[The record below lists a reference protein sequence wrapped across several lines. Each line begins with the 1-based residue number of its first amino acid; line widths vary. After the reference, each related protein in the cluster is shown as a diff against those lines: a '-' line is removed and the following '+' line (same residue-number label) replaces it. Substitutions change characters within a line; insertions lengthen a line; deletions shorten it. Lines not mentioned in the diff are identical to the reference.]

1 MRMRRLLILMLAF
14 AMILPFTLAFPSA
27 NAQDESEV
35 KVFIVG
41 PDALGMSEQAVYTV
55 TVVGGPAEEP
65 GGKWRVAAHLT
76 GKNVTEAS
84 PNLGN
89 AFNETN
95 ESNIFQVEVIAPP
108 IPQTMYLNVEGASLL
123 GANISETGDKFKI
136 AVVAPISLR
145 ATVSN
150 PSNSTLRNVLVSF
163 KVDGELIGS
172 AEPIAEIGPL
182 GEGTATFSWITKDIS
197 PGKHELE
204 IEIDLNGDGIVDETR
219 GETLYVE
226 DFYGP
231 SGEPNIVVVV
241 LLVLMVIVIILL
253 LPSTLRR
260 KRKKK

>member
-1 MRMRRLLILMLAF
+1 MRMRRLPILMLAL
-14 AMILPFTLAFPSA
+14 AMIFAFTPAFSTA
-27 NAQDESEV
+27 LAQDESEV

-65 GGKWRVAAHLT
+65 GGKWRVSAHLT

-95 ESNIFQVEVIAPP
+95 ESNIFQVAVTAPP
-108 IPQTMYLNVEGASLL
+108 IPQDMVLNVEGASLL
-123 GANISETGDKFKI
+123 GANSSLTSDKFKI
-136 AVVAPISLR
+136 VVVAPISLR
-145 ATVSN
+145 ATIAN

-197 PGKHELE
+197 PGKHKLE
-204 IEIDLNGDGIVDETR
+204 IEIDLNGDGIIDETR
-219 GETLYVE
+219 GETLFIE

-231 SGEPNIVVVV
+231 SGDPNIIIVVLIV
-241 LLVLMVIVIILL
+241 LLVVVIFLM